1 MVWIGA
7 VNTSDKQHQLANKIL
22 KNLLSSSQTNQLFL
36 SDYIFNEIIN
46 NITNKQK
53 SKNITNDERK
63 KIITKIATSIYN
75 SRYVKILKVSA
86 FHIGTAFDY
95 MLKYPDIFS
104 SLTDWSSLIL
114 MKENKIS
121 VIKTLD
127 PDFMIITQRLPEFK
141 QIQVCKF

>member
-1 MVWIGA
+1 
-7 VNTSDKQHQLANKIL
+7 
-22 KNLLSSSQTNQLFL
+22 
-36 SDYIFNEIIN
+36 
-46 NITNKQK
+46 
-53 SKNITNDERK
+53 
-63 KIITKIATSIYN
+63 
-75 SRYVKILKVSA
+75 
-86 FHIGTAFDY
+86 